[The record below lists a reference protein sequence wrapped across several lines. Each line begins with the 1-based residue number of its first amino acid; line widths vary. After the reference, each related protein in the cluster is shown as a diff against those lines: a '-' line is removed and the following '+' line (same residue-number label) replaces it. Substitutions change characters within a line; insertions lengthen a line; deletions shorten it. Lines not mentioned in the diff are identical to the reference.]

1 MITVIKDYSRAL
13 CQLSDPRLWKP
24 VLWATILSLGS
35 IFIVLIIGGTFLFQ
49 LADRFTAGLSGWM
62 SWADG
67 WLGGLVAILGTF
79 FIAALGYFFLASVYS
94 AFLGLFLD
102 GALDAVRETH
112 YPYADWID
120 PPGIIE
126 ATISSVKFILWSLLV
141 YLLASP
147 VLLVGYLLPPVGV
160 ILQFLLGG
168 YLLSREFGKLIELR
182 LPKERRVKTPGSLI
196 HGIFAMILWMLPVI
210 NLFAPILLVVSLVHK
225 RLGSEH

>member
-1 MITVIKDYSRAL
+1 MVKGIKDYLLAL
-13 CQLSDPRLWKP
+13 SQLSDPRLWKP
-24 VLWATILSLGS
+24 VIWATILSLGS
-35 IFIVLIIGGTFLFQ
+35 IFIVMIVGGTFLFQ

-67 WLGGLVAILGTF
+67 WIGGLVAVLGSF

-102 GALDAVRETH
+102 GALDAVRDNY
-112 YPYADWID
+112 YPHSKWIA

-182 LPKERRVKTPGSLI
+182 LPKERRIRTLGGLT
-196 HGIFAMILWMLPVI
+196 HGILAMILWLLPVI
-210 NLFAPILLVVSLVHK
+210 NLFAPILLAASLVHK
-225 RLGSEH
+225 RLGSET